1 MVFENKVEAMQ
12 IFKKYKD
19 ARFKSFKNY
28 AEALKFAKN
37 ETNPA
42 ATKFLE
48 NLLKCKYHSK

>member
-1 MVFENKVEAMQ
+1 MFENKVEAMQ